1 MGRCI
6 PSPVS
11 MLRMVLFVSLMA
23 LCAAGGGMKKYAQ
36 GKILESCMGEEYVQ
50 GLYKQMKDS
59 SKKCS
64 TQPQLFGIDDIDFQ
78 DVIDEVR
85 NMALPWG
92 SRQETANKY
101 FKIAPSHGIRG
112 KRHASSEPHKHT
124 TAEKFYYMKDKMA
137 CMIGNMTCMLR
148 DLDWMKEDKT
158 PNIAIYEKDIN
169 NIPGASQGLKDEL
182 LWGLDVCK
190 DFSMCLSPQR
200 AKSPFMKELGTFISF
215 SKCYNMKN
223 IMACMKTD
231 FKEYAAKDGYG
242 DINELLDMGFGM
254 AMGMA
259 KKKKE
264 KIGLNALESTMNGDL
279 IF

>member
-1 MGRCI
+1 MGRCF

-11 MLRMVLFVSLMA
+11 MLRMVLFVSLVA
-23 LCAAGGGMKKYAQ
+23 LCAAGGGMKKYAHM
-36 GKILESCMGEEYVQ
+36 KILEQCMGEDYVQ
-50 GLYKQMKDS
+50 GYYTQMKAS

-64 TQPQLFGIDDIDFQ
+64 TMPQLMSVEELDFQ
-78 DVIDEVR
+78 DVIDEIR

-101 FKIAPSHGIRG
+101 FKLLPSRG
-112 KRHASSEPHKHT
+112 KRHANSEPHKHT
-124 TAEKFYYMKDKMA
+124 TAEKLYYLKEKMA

-158 PNIAIYEKDIN
+158 PNYALYEKDIN
-169 NIPGASQGLKDEL
+169 NNPAASEGLKAEL
-182 LWGLDVCK
+182 LWGMDVCK
-190 DFSMCLSPQR
+190 DFSMCVSPNKM
-200 AKSPFMKELGTFISF
+200 KSPFMKELGTFISF
-215 SKCYNMKN
+215 SKCMNMKE

-242 DINELLDMGFGM
+242 DIGELLDMGFGM

-259 KKKKE
+259 KKNKE
-264 KIGLNALESTMNGDL
+264 KMALNALESTMNGDL

>member
-6 PSPVS
+6 PSPAS
-11 MLRMVLFVSLMA
+11 MLRMVLFVSLVA
-23 LCAAGGGMKKYAQ
+23 LCAAGGGMKGYAKM
-36 GKILESCMGEEYVQ
+36 KILESCMGEENVQ
-50 GLYKQMKDS
+50 GYYKQMKDS

-64 TQPQLFGIDDIDFQ
+64 TMPQLMSIDEIDFQ
-78 DVIDEVR
+78 DVIDEIR

-92 SRQETANKY
+92 SRQESANKY
-101 FKIAPSHGIRG
+101 FKLAPARG

-124 TAEKFYYMKDKMA
+124 TAEKLYYMKEKMA

-158 PNIAIYEKDIN
+158 PNIALYEKKIN
-169 NIPGASQGLKDEL
+169 DIPGASQGLKDEL
-182 LWGLDVCK
+182 LWGVDVCK
-190 DFSMCLSPQR
+190 DFSMCVSPNKM
-200 AKSPFMKELGTFISF
+200 KSPFTKELGTYISF
-215 SKCYNMKN
+215 SKCLEMKKV
-223 IMACMKTD
+223 MACMKTD
-231 FKEYAAKDGYG
+231 FKEYAAKDGHG

-259 KKKKE
+259 KKNKE
-264 KIGLNALESTMNGDL
+264 KMGINALESTMNGDL

>member
-6 PSPVS
+6 PSPAS
-11 MLRMVLFVSLMA
+11 MLRMVLFVSLVA
-23 LCAAGGGMKKYAQ
+23 LCAAGGGMKGYAKA
-36 GKILESCMGEEYVQ
+36 KILESCMGEETVQ
-50 GLYKQMKDS
+50 GYYKQMKDS

-64 TQPQLFGIDDIDFQ
+64 TMPQLMSIDEIDFQ
-78 DVIDEVR
+78 DVIDEIR

-92 SRQETANKY
+92 SRQESANKY
-101 FKIAPSHGIRG
+101 FKLAPARG

-124 TAEKFYYMKDKMA
+124 TAEKLYYMKEKMA

-158 PNIAIYEKDIN
+158 PNIALYEKKIN
-169 NIPGASQGLKDEL
+169 DIPGASQGLKD
-182 LWGLDVCK
+182 D
-190 DFSMCLSPQR
+190 
-200 AKSPFMKELGTFISF
+200 
-215 SKCYNMKN
+215 
-223 IMACMKTD
+223 
-231 FKEYAAKDGYG
+231 AAKDGHG

-259 KKKKE
+259 KKNKE
-264 KIGLNALESTMNGDL
+264 KMGLNALGSTMNGDL